1 MLLHIK
7 FLNGNKMKL
16 IRFALVSVLVIGI
29 LITAI
34 SSLFPSMVITSRA
47 VEVNATREQ
56 IQHCV
61 KDLSAWK
68 GWMSDWKDQSVMV
81 QDSLAQVGTQTI
93 KMLSSTD
100 SSVLLQ
106 WVATGQAPYQVQI
119 EWLPLKEGTYV
130 IHWSFEQHVKWYPWE
145 KFQTLLNEKVLGA
158 KMEEELQ
165 HLTACILSDS
175 VALKQS
181 DKVY

>member
-1 MLLHIK
+1 MRLPIK

-16 IRFALVSVLVIGI
+16 IRFVLVSVFVISI

-34 SSLFPSMVITSRA
+34 ASLFPSVVITSRA
-47 VEVNATREQ
+47 VEVNATKSQ

-61 KDLSAWK
+61 KDLAAWK

-81 QDSLAQVGTQTI
+81 QDSILQVGTQSI
-93 KMLSSTD
+93 QMLSSTD
-100 SSVLLQ
+100 STVLLK
-106 WVATGQAPYQVQI
+106 WEAIGQAPYQVQI

-130 IHWSFEQHVKWYPWE
+130 IHWSFEQHVNWYPWE

-165 HLTACILSDS
+165 HLTTCIVSNNT
-175 VALKQS
+175 AIQ
-181 DKVY
+181 

>member
-1 MLLHIK
+1 MRLRIK

-16 IRFALVSVLVIGI
+16 IRFAIISALVISI

-34 SSLFPSMVITSRA
+34 ASLFPSVVITSRA
-47 VEVNATREQ
+47 VEVNATKSQ

-165 HLTACILSDS
+165 NLTTCILSDS
-175 VALKQS
+175 VALK
-181 DKVY
+181 

>member
-1 MLLHIK
+1 
-7 FLNGNKMKL
+7 MKL
-16 IRFALVSVLVIGI
+16 IRFALISVFIISL

-34 SSLFPSMVITSRA
+34 SSLFPSVVITSRA
-47 VEVNATREQ
+47 VEVNATNAQ
-56 IQHCV
+56 IQKCV

-68 GWMSDWKDQSVMV
+68 GWMSDWKDQSVIV
-81 QDSLAQVGTQTI
+81 ENGIAKVGTQTI
-93 KMLSSTD
+93 KMLSANDSTI
-100 SSVLLQ
+100 VLN

-130 IHWSFEQHVKWYPWE
+130 IHWSFEQHVRWYPWE

-165 HLTACILSDS
+165 HLTTCVLSNE
-175 VALKQS
+175 ALVQ
-181 DKVY
+181 

>member
-1 MLLHIK
+1 MLLRIK
-7 FLNGNKMKL
+7 FLNGNNMKL
-16 IRFALVSVLVIGI
+16 IRFALISVLVISI

-34 SSLFPSMVITSRA
+34 ASLFPSMVITSRA
-47 VEVNATREQ
+47 VEVNATNEQ

-81 QDSLAQVGTQTI
+81 QDSIAKVGTQTI
-93 KMLSSTD
+93 QLLSSTD
-100 SSVLLQ
+100 STVLLN
-106 WVATGQAPYQVQI
+106 WVATGQAPYKVQI

-130 IHWSFEQHVKWYPWE
+130 IHWSFEQHVNWYPWE

-165 HLTACILSDS
+165 HLTACILSDH
-175 VALKQS
+175 VALK
-181 DKVY
+181 

>member
-1 MLLHIK
+1 
-7 FLNGNKMKL
+7 MKL
-16 IRFALVSVLVIGI
+16 IRFAFISMFVIGL

-34 SSLFPSMVITSRA
+34 SSLFPSVVITSRA
-47 VEVNATREQ
+47 VEVNATKMQ

-61 KDLSAWK
+61 QDLSAWK
-68 GWMSDWKDQSVMV
+68 GWMSDWKDQSVV
-81 QDSLAQVGTQTI
+81 VEERIAKVGTQSI
-93 KMLSSTD
+93 QMISSTD
-100 SSVLLQ
+100 STVELN
-106 WVATGQAPYQVQI
+106 WIATGQAPYKVQI

-165 HLTACILSDS
+165 HLTACILSNKN
-175 VALKQS
+175 AMN
-181 DKVY
+181 

>member
-1 MLLHIK
+1 MLQHLK
-7 FLNGNKMKL
+7 YLNGNNMKL
-16 IRFALVSVLVIGI
+16 IRFALISVLVISI

-34 SSLFPSMVITSRA
+34 ASLFPSMVITSRA
-47 VEVNATREQ
+47 VEVNATKSQ

-81 QDSLAQVGTQTI
+81 QDSIAQVGTQTI
-93 KMLSSTD
+93 QMLSSTD
-100 SSVLLQ
+100 STVLLN

-130 IHWSFEQHVKWYPWE
+130 IHWSFEQHVNWYPWE

-165 HLTACILSDS
+165 NLTACILSDNTG
-175 VALKQS
+175 LK
-181 DKVY
+181 

>member
-1 MLLHIK
+1 MLLLIK
-7 FLNGNKMKL
+7 SLNGNKMRL
-16 IRFALVSVLVIGI
+16 IRFILVSVLLISI
-29 LITAI
+29 LVTAI
-34 SSLFPSMVITSRA
+34 ASLFPSMVITSRA
-47 VEVNATREQ
+47 VEVNATNAQ

-61 KDLSAWK
+61 KDLAAWK

-81 QDSLAQVGTQTI
+81 QDSMIRVGTQTI
-93 KMLSSTD
+93 QMLSSND
-100 SSVLLQ
+100 STVLLK
-106 WVATGQAPYQVQI
+106 WEATGQAPYQVKL

-165 HLTACILSDS
+165 HLTTCIVSNNTTLE
-175 VALKQS
+175 
-181 DKVY
+181 

>member
-1 MLLHIK
+1 
-7 FLNGNKMKL
+7 MKL
-16 IRFALVSVLVIGI
+16 IRFALISVLVIGL

-34 SSLFPSMVITSRA
+34 SSLFPSTVITSRA
-47 VEVNATREQ
+47 VEVNATALQ

-61 KDLSAWK
+61 KELSAWK
-68 GWMSDWKDQSVMV
+68 GWMSDWKDQTVVV
-81 QDSLAQVGTQTI
+81 QGKVAKVGTQTI

-100 SSVLLQ
+100 SAVILN
-106 WVATGQAPYQVQI
+106 WVATGQAPYKVQI

-165 HLTACILSDS
+165 NLTSCILSIS
-175 VALKQS
+175 IP
-181 DKVY
+181 

>member
-1 MLLHIK
+1 
-7 FLNGNKMKL
+7 MKL
-16 IRFALVSVLVIGI
+16 IRFAIISVLVISI

-34 SSLFPSMVITSRA
+34 ASLFPSVVITSRA
-47 VEVNATREQ
+47 VEVNATKSQ

-81 QDSLAQVGTQTI
+81 QDSIMRVGTQTI
-93 KMLSSTD
+93 QMLSSTD
-100 SSVLLQ
+100 STIHLKWQ
-106 WVATGQAPYQVQI
+106 ATGQAPYQVQI

-130 IHWSFEQHVKWYPWE
+130 IHWSFEQYVEWYPWE

-165 HLTACILSDS
+165 HLTACIVSNS
-175 VALKQS
+175 SEIK
-181 DKVY
+181 

>member
-7 FLNGNKMKL
+7 YLNGNKMKL
-16 IRFALVSVLVIGI
+16 IRFAIISVLVISI

-34 SSLFPSMVITSRA
+34 ASLFPSVVITSRA

-165 HLTACILSDS
+165 HLTACIVSNNT
-175 VALKQS
+175 AIK
-181 DKVY
+181 

>member
-1 MLLHIK
+1 MLLRTK
-7 FLNGNKMKL
+7 FLNGNNMKL
-16 IRFALVSVLVIGI
+16 IRFALISVLVISI

-34 SSLFPSMVITSRA
+34 ASLFPSVVITSRA
-47 VEVNATREQ
+47 VEVNASKLQ

-61 KDLSAWK
+61 KNLSAWK
-68 GWMSDWKDQSVMV
+68 GWMSDWQDQSVMV
-81 QDSLAQVGTQTI
+81 QDSIAQVGSQTI
-93 KMLSSTD
+93 KMLTSTD
-100 SSVLLQ
+100 STVHLQ

-119 EWLPLKEGTYV
+119 EWLPLKEGIYV

-165 HLTACILSDS
+165 HLTACILSTS
-175 VALKQS
+175 TP
-181 DKVY
+181 

>member
-1 MLLHIK
+1 
-7 FLNGNKMKL
+7 MKL
-16 IRFALVSVLVIGI
+16 IRFAFISVLVISI

-34 SSLFPSMVITSRA
+34 ASLFPSMVITSRA
-47 VEVNATREQ
+47 VEVNASKSQ

-68 GWMSDWKDQSVMV
+68 GWMSDWKDQSVIV
-81 QDSLAQVGTQTI
+81 QDSIAQVGTQTI
-93 KMLSSTD
+93 QMLSSTD
-100 SSVLLQ
+100 STVLLN

-165 HLTACILSDS
+165 NLTACILSDNT
-175 VALKQS
+175 ALK
-181 DKVY
+181 

>member
-1 MLLHIK
+1 MQQRIK
-7 FLNGNKMKL
+7 YLNGNNMKL
-16 IRFALVSVLVIGI
+16 IRFAFISVLVIGL

-34 SSLFPSMVITSRA
+34 SSLFPSVVITSRA
-47 VEVNATREQ
+47 VEVNASSAQ

-61 KDLSAWK
+61 KELSAWK
-68 GWMSDWKDQSVMV
+68 GWMSDWKEQSVTV
-81 QDSLAQVGTQTI
+81 KDSIAYVGTQRI

-100 SSVLLQ
+100 STVVLN
-106 WVATGQAPYQVQI
+106 WVATGQAPYKVQI

-158 KMEEELQ
+158 KMEVELQ
-165 HLTACILSDS
+165 NLTACILSIS
-175 VALKQS
+175 VP
-181 DKVY
+181 

>member
-1 MLLHIK
+1 MLLRIK

-16 IRFALVSVLVIGI
+16 IRFALISVLVIGI

-34 SSLFPSMVITSRA
+34 ASLFPSMVITSRA
-47 VEVNATREQ
+47 VEVNATKEQ

-165 HLTACILSDS
+165 NLTTCILSDS
-175 VALKQS
+175 VALK
-181 DKVY
+181 

>member
-7 FLNGNKMKL
+7 YLNGNNMKL
-16 IRFALVSVLVIGI
+16 IRFAFISVLVISI

-34 SSLFPSMVITSRA
+34 ASLFPSVVITSRA
-47 VEVNATREQ
+47 VEVNATKSQ

-68 GWMSDWKDQSVMV
+68 GWMSDWQDQSVMV
-81 QDSLAQVGTQTI
+81 QDSIAQVGTQTI
-93 KMLSSTD
+93 QMLSNTD
-100 SSVLLQ
+100 STVLLN

-130 IHWSFEQHVKWYPWE
+130 IHWSFEQHVNWYPWE

-165 HLTACILSDS
+165 HLTACIVSNS
-175 VALKQS
+175 SEIK
-181 DKVY
+181 